1 MQGKLEM
8 TEQIGQICL
17 FACWQ
22 TVGVILW
29 LAAFAALFL
38 VTLSD
43 LYVCKTIKMLDG
55 LHENSYF
62 AFICGFKKHD
72 VMISS
77 SNVMSK

>member
-43 LYVCKTIKMLDG
+43 FCGCKTIEMLDG

-62 AFICGFKKHD
+62 AFICELQKT
-72 VMISS
+72 
-77 SNVMSK
+77 